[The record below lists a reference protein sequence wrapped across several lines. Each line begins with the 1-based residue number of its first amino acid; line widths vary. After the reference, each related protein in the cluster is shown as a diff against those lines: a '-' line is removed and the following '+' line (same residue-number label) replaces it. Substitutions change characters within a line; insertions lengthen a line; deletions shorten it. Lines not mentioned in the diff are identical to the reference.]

1 MSHKPSVLIVDDEE
15 VVRRAHRRSLEAFD
29 CLTRS
34 AADGKAAILA
44 MEEQPSDLILLD
56 IRMPGLDGMDV
67 LKTIKARWPDCE
79 VVIITGYPDID
90 AAKEAVRLGAYDYI
104 AKPVAPD
111 DVLKAANDAITQ
123 KHWALRSEQ
132 PHSH

>member
-1 MSHKPSVLIVDDEE
+1 MNDPNP
-15 VVRRAHRRSLEAFD
+15 RAIAERAAQARFALAR
-29 CLTRS
+29 LTGGERS
-34 AADGKAAILA
+34 A
-44 MEEQPSDLILLD
+44 LLH
-56 IRMPGLDGMDV
+56 
-67 LKTIKARWPDCE
+67 E
-79 VVIITGYPDID
+79 ID